1 MRSMMTKVGTAIVCA
16 LVGLTGAAACAGPSA
31 TVEPDAQRLASSV
44 TTLCELPVL
53 LGYGGPA
60 EQRRM
65 QRRAGDTLLALAGG
79 HVILPEELP
88 VTAAAAV
95 AAAAASDFADVDS
108 IKLAEQLRASGE
120 QPQSVLSLAAVV
132 SRNKRKVFNPS
143 PIPGFQLGHHLVM
156 DYIVR

>member
-1 MRSMMTKVGTAIVCA
+1 MDSVMTKVGGAIVCA
-16 LVGLTGAAACAGPSA
+16 LVAVVGAAACAGPSA
-31 TVEPDAQRLASSV
+31 TVEPAARRLAGSV

-79 HVILPEELP
+79 HVMLPEELR

-108 IKLAEQLRASGE
+108 IKLAEQLRARGE
-120 QPQSVLSLAAVV
+120 QPDSVLTLAAV
-132 SRNKRKVFNPS
+132 
-143 PIPGFQLGHHLVM
+143 
-156 DYIVR
+156 